1 LRQGDVFSKRGAG
14 VLDAPEQKRGSEYNA
29 PRRVS
34 ASPNR
39 KLRRD
44 RSEDFAD
51 DPYEDDDVPMRPRST
66 GLRLRFRGLPTTKG
80 GRIVAACFVAV
91 WLGMCVALVLMVRSF
106 LLHDERFVI
115 QTASSIEFQGN
126 AHVTRAQML
135 SVFGEDIERNI
146 FNIPLAQRRAELE
159 SLPWVAHA
167 TVMRLLPN
175 RMRVSVIERTP
186 VAFVREGNHIGLVDA
201 NGVLLDMPLAAKS
214 DEHYSFPVVTGIS
227 ANDPLSTRAARMKIY
242 NRFTTELDGSGEKI
256 SEGLSEVDLS
266 NPEDVKALIPDHS
279 MDILVHFGDTDF
291 LDRYR
296 RFEAHLPEWR
306 TVYPKLSSVDMRY
319 ERQVVLEMQ
328 AGSGVPVSN
337 SGAAASVGST
347 GDAGSSAKKAV
358 APAAVAAVKPAA
370 AKARPVVAKHAP
382 IAASGAAKDKA
393 AASAAARV
401 VAQSEVAYDAPAK
414 PNAPAVKGSVAKTS
428 KASAAKTAAA
438 KKHAAAAKH
447 HPVAVKPSAK
457 ASQAPLYH
465 PPQVVHP

>member
-1 LRQGDVFSKRGAG
+1 MFSKRGAG
-14 VLDAPEQKRGSEYNA
+14 VLEAPEQNRASEYDA

-34 ASPNR
+34 AASPNR

-51 DPYEDDDVPMRPRST
+51 DPYEDDDVPMRTRGT

-80 GRIVAACFVAV
+80 GRIVAACFVAL

-256 SEGLSEVDLS
+256 SQGLSEVDLS
-266 NPEDVKALIPDHS
+266 NPEDVKALIPDKS
-279 MDILVHFGDTDF
+279 NEILVHFGDVDF

-328 AGSGVPVSN
+328 PGAGVPV
-337 SGAAASVGST
+337 
-347 GDAGSSAKKAV
+347 DSSAKDGAAV
-358 APAAVAAVKPAA
+358 MAANSKVAAATSQDAAVATVKPLAKPPVKASATHAA
-370 AKARPVVAKHAP
+370 GMKGKPVTKVSAHVSAKSETAFSVKAKKADAKVKHVVVVKHHPVVAK
-382 IAASGAAKDKA
+382 
-393 AASAAARV
+393 
-401 VAQSEVAYDAPAK
+401 
-414 PNAPAVKGSVAKTS
+414 
-428 KASAAKTAAA
+428 
-438 KKHAAAAKH
+438 
-447 HPVAVKPSAK
+447 PSAGTT
-457 ASQAPLYH
+457 QYH
-465 PPQVVHP
+465 PSQVAHP